1 MMKVKEQRTQLR
13 NLSGDE
19 IAKKV
24 QEMQEE
30 LFNLR
35 FQAKMGQLANALQLR
50 MVRRNIARAMTLLAQ
65 KPKET
70 VPKKAKEAVSKKAK
84 ETVPKKAKEAVSK
97 KAKETVPKK

>member
-1 MMKVKEQRTQLR
+1 MMKAQELR
-13 NLSGDE
+13 NLSKEE

-65 KPKET
+65 K
-70 VPKKAKEAVSKKAK
+70 AK
-84 ETVPKKAKEAVSK
+84 ETVPKK
-97 KAKETVPKK
+97 